1 MENPPS
7 RLLTSI
13 YLALV
18 FYCIGAIMIEN
29 EVNYRTWLLV
39 GAQEFPA
46 FHTAFDELLFPFFML
61 PLALCLFF
69 SFLLMVIK
77 PPRKYLLIYIVNFA
91 VLAYFLG
98 ISLLLQVP
106 IHQHLNEQHSR
117 GQILKLIDNNTLYR
131 LPAVVLMLVLNFY
144 LLYVSIGRRNPTTA

>member
-1 MENPPS
+1 MENLSS

-39 GAQEFPA
+39 GAEEFPA
-46 FHTAFDELLFPFFML
+46 FHTTFDELLFPFFKL

-69 SFLLMVIK
+69 SFLLMAIK

-91 VLAYFLG
+91 VLTYFLG
-98 ISLLLQVP
+98 ISLWLQVP
-106 IHQHLNEQHSR
+106 IHEQLNEQHST
-117 GQILKLIDNNTLYR
+117 GQILKLIDNNRLYR
-131 LPAVVLMLVLNFY
+131 SPAVVLMLVSNFY
-144 LLYVSIGRRNPTTA
+144 LLYVSIDRRNSTTV